1 MKGLIAHSSESLR
14 LEAWRAL
21 DRLGWEVIEA
31 DDARD
36 AERVCRFDPPDVA
49 LIEGALAWPEG
60 GSLLAHFKR
69 DPQLRLV
76 PVVVLE
82 ASLDFDKALAGL
94 EAGAHGYLVEPV
106 TQPELAVTVKAA
118 DRVRTLE
125 ARLADQQEE
134 LRELVHT
141 DPLTRLFGRGYLAR
155 QITAQINAARRHGH
169 ALAVLLVDID
179 QFKRVNDTLGH
190 AAGDQALER
199 VARILQARLR
209 DIDVPGR
216 WGGDEF
222 LVLLPMTRLDD
233 AMRVARDLC
242 TAVRDADGL
251 PAPLSLS
258 VGCAA
263 WQGDRGSELVERAD
277 RALYEVKR
285 SGRNGVA
292 AAAPPVPPAPAP
304 SVPPAGVRAPRL
316 RIVVVDDLESIR
328 SLLTLALEGELLEV
342 VGYAGDGAEAVT
354 VAVQTRP
361 DVVIMDWNMPGT
373 DGLAGTEAVL
383 RELPGVRVVAFTST
397 DDPRVRRALRDA
409 GAVAHFNKTQMSD
422 LIAYLRGL
430 HGELA
435 GAAT

>member
-14 LEAWRAL
+14 QEAWRAL

-69 DPQLRLV
+69 DPQLRMV

-82 ASLDFDKALAGL
+82 RSLDFDKALAGL
-94 EAGAHGYLVEPV
+94 DAGAHGYLVEPV
-106 TQPELAVTVKAA
+106 TEPEVAVTVRAA

-125 ARLADQQEE
+125 ARLADQHEE
-134 LRELVHT
+134 LSHLVHT

-155 QITAQINAARRHGH
+155 QVIAQINAARRHGH

-179 QFKRVNDTLGH
+179 QFKLVNDSFGH
-190 AAGDQALER
+190 AAGDRALER
-199 VARILQARLR
+199 VARVLETRLR
-209 DIDVPGR
+209 DIDIPGR

-222 LVLLPMTRLDD
+222 LVLLPMTQLAD
-233 AMRVARDLC
+233 AMRVGRDLC
-242 TAVRDADGL
+242 AAVRGADGL
-251 PAPLSLS
+251 PAPITLS

-263 WQGDRGSELVERAD
+263 WEGDDPSELVDRAD

-285 SGRNGVA
+285 SGRDGVA
-292 AAAPPVPPAPAP
+292 KSPPRAEYIRVATPEAAD
-304 SVPPAGVRAPRL
+304 GRERRL
-316 RIVVVDDLESIR
+316 RVVLVDDVESIR
-328 SLLTLALEGELLEV
+328 SLLSLTLEGDRIEV
-342 VGYAGDGAEAVT
+342 VGQAADGAEACT
-354 VAVQTRP
+354 VATETRP

-373 DGLAGTEAVL
+373 DGLVGTRSVL
-383 RELPGVRVVAFTST
+383 REVPGVRVVAFTSS
-397 DDPRVRRALRDA
+397 DDPRVHRALRDA
-409 GAVAHFNKTQMSD
+409 GAVAHFNKSHIND
-422 LIAYLRGL
+422 LIAYLHNL

-435 GAAT
+435 GVPS

>member
-14 LEAWRAL
+14 QQAWRAL

-69 DPQLRLV
+69 DPHLQLV

-82 ASLDFDKALAGL
+82 ASPDFDKALAGL
-94 EAGAHGYLVEPV
+94 DAGAHGYLVEPV
-106 TQPELAVTVKAA
+106 TQPEVAVTVKAA
-118 DRVRTLE
+118 DRMRTLE
-125 ARLADQQEE
+125 ARLADQREE
-134 LRELVHT
+134 LLHLVHT
-141 DPLTRLFGRGYLAR
+141 DPLTRLYGRGYLAR

-190 AAGDQALER
+190 AAGDRALER

-242 TAVRDADGL
+242 AAVRDAEGL
-251 PAPLSLS
+251 PAPLALS
-258 VGCAA
+258 IGCAA
-263 WQGDRGSELVERAD
+263 WLGDSGTELVERAD
-277 RALYEVKR
+277 RALYDVKR
-285 SGRNGVA
+285 SGRDGVA
-292 AAAPPVPPAPAP
+292 AAPPRVVPAASSSLPA
-304 SVPPAGVRAPRL
+304 SDQGPRL
-316 RIVVVDDLESIR
+316 RILIVDDVESIR
-328 SLLTLALEGELLEV
+328 SLLTLNLEGELLEV

-354 VAVQTRP
+354 VALQTRP

-383 RELPGVRVVAFTST
+383 RELPGVRVVAFTSS
-397 DDPRVRRALRDA
+397 DDPRVHRALRDA
-409 GAVAHFNKTQMSD
+409 GAVAHFNKGQMSE
-422 LIAYLRGL
+422 LVAYLHDL

-435 GAAT
+435 GTTS